1 MRLFDKLFKQTNKGT
16 RATTRQTNNPEHAVI
31 ITFNYRL
38 DDLSYLHKLENKL
51 DSVLSDLKVGDCD
64 GHEIA
69 TDLSDGFLYL
79 YGPNAES
86 LFKAI
91 KPTLESTDFLV
102 GATAKLRFGP
112 PEDGIKEIDIIIGD
126 QAKS

>member
-1 MRLFDKLFKQTNKGT
+1 MGLFDKLFKLTNKDKSE
-16 RATTRQTNNPEHAVI
+16 AVQDENPEQAVI
-31 ITFNYRL
+31 ISFNYGL
-38 DDLSYLHKLENKL
+38 DNISYLHNLEDKLETL
-51 DSVLSDLKVGDCD
+51 LADLNVGDCD

-79 YGPNAES
+79 YGPNAET

-102 GATAKLRFGP
+102 GGIAKLRFGP
-112 PEDGIKEIDIIIGD
+112 AEEGVKEIDVTIES
-126 QAKS
+126 AKNK

>member
-1 MRLFDKLFKQTNKGT
+1 MGLFDKLFKQTNKGT
-16 RATTRQTNNPEHAVI
+16 RINASSTNSPEQAVI

-38 DDLSYLHKLENKL
+38 DDLSYLHSLEDKL
-51 DSVLSDLKVGDCD
+51 DSVLGDLNVGDCD

-69 TDLSDGFLYL
+69 TDLSDGLLYL
-79 YGPNAES
+79 YGSNAES

-102 GATAKLRFGP
+102 GAKAKLRFGP
-112 PEDGIKEIDIIIGD
+112 PEDGVKEIEIIIGD
-126 QAKS
+126 N

>member
-1 MRLFDKLFKQTNKGT
+1 MGLFDKLFKLTNKGT
-16 RATTRQTNNPEHAVI
+16 ELTTGGDRNPEHAVI
-31 ITFNYRL
+31 ITFNYGL
-38 DDLSYLHKLENKL
+38 DDLSHLHNLEDKL
-51 DSVLSDLKVGDCD
+51 DSVLADLNVGDCD

-91 KPTLESTDFLV
+91 KPTLESTNFLV
-102 GATAKLRFGP
+102 GAIAKLRFGP
-112 PEDGIKEIDIIIGD
+112 PEEGVKEIDIIIGD
-126 QAKS
+126 H

>member
-1 MRLFDKLFKQTNKGT
+1 MGLFDKLFKLTNKG
-16 RATTRQTNNPEHAVI
+16 AELTTGGDRNPEHAVI
-31 ITFNYRL
+31 ITFNYGL
-38 DDLSYLHKLENKL
+38 DDLSHLHNLEDKL
-51 DSVLSDLKVGDCD
+51 DSVLADLNVGDCD

-91 KPTLESTDFLV
+91 KPTLESTNFLV
-102 GATAKLRFGP
+102 GAIAKLRFGP
-112 PEDGIKEIDIIIGD
+112 PEEGVKEIDIIIGD
-126 QAKS
+126 H

>member
-1 MRLFDKLFKQTNKGT
+1 MGLFDKLFKQTNKKNDDT
-16 RATTRQTNNPEHAVI
+16 ASQNKNPEHAVI
-31 ITFNYRL
+31 ITFNYGL
-38 DDLSYLHKLENKL
+38 DNLSYLHGLEDKL
-51 DSVLSDLKVGDCD
+51 DALLADLNVGDCD

-79 YGPNAES
+79 YGPNAEI

-112 PEDGIKEIDIIIGD
+112 PEDGVKEIEVIIG
-126 QAKS
+126 KN